1 MWKWHI
7 KYFIMEKL
15 LKFDFEEER
24 LMENYSADKIRNI
37 ALFGHVGSGKTTL
50 AEAILFYTKAVSRQG
65 RITDGN
71 TTMDYDPEEIKRQM
85 SVSLSVACC
94 EYKGSKINIIDT
106 PGDFDF
112 LGEEMSGIRI
122 ADSGVIMISAKGGT
136 SVGSQKAVRLLDDKK
151 VPYLFFVNR
160 MDEPNAD
167 FEGVVSRMTDRYGDS
182 VIPLSFPIMKDG
194 KMTGIVDVMNRKA
207 FSINEKTGA
216 FEEFELPSEYTDR
229 VDELQDRVNQVV
241 AVADENLMEKYFS
254 GEPFTEDEFRH
265 GVHVGFREGKLHP
278 VYCGSAFMNWGIDF
292 LLNCI
297 AKDTPPAGKKP
308 ALTATLPS
316 GGTQE
321 ITCKIEEPMAAFIF
335 KTISDPFVGKISIF
349 KVNAGTLRANST
361 VYNATK
367 GREERIGGL
376 FFLRGK
382 EQIATDKVTAGDIG
396 AASKLVDADTN
407 DTLCDRARILEMPKI
422 KFPSTCLSKSIVPKK
437 KGDED
442 KIMTG
447 LAKLADGAR
456 CFRVET
462 DPETKQMVLSGIGD
476 MQLNVLVSQLKTRYN
491 IDCDL
496 EPLKVPYRETIRK
509 KVKVQGKHKKQSG
522 GHGQYGDVWIEF
534 EPNPESEALVFEEK
548 VFGGAVPKNFF
559 PAVEKG
565 LQESVQSGILAG
577 YPVVNL
583 KATLVDGSY
592 HDVDSS
598 EMAFKIAA
606 NLAFKAGMAAADPI
620 ILEPISKA
628 EIHVPEDKQGDIM
641 GDLNK
646 RRARI
651 VGIDADDQGSVIH
664 CAVPSAEMLD
674 YATDLKSMT
683 QGRGWFVLSHAR
695 YEPAPND
702 VAQKVI
708 AAAKAEQE

>member
-1 MWKWHI
+1 
-7 KYFIMEKL
+7 
-15 LKFDFEEER
+15 
-24 LMENYSADKIRNI
+24 MENYSADKIRNI

-50 AEAILFYTKAVSRQG
+50 AEAILYYTKAINRQG
-65 RITDGN
+65 RINDGN
-71 TTMDYDPEEIKRQM
+71 TTLDYDPEEIKRQM

-136 SVGSQKAVRLLDDKK
+136 SVGSEKAIRLLNGKK
-151 VPYLFFVNR
+151 VPFLFFMNR

-167 FEGVVSRMTDRYGDS
+167 FEAVAARMMERYGPS
-182 VIPLSFPIMKDG
+182 VIPLSFPIMEDG

-207 FSINEKTGA
+207 FSIDKATGKFVEYPLPEQYNE
-216 FEEFELPSEYTDR
+216 R
-229 VDELQDRVNQVV
+229 VDELQEKVNEVV
-241 AVADENLMEKYFS
+241 AEADDALMEKFFA
-254 GEPFTEDEFRH
+254 GEKFTEDEFRH
-265 GVHVGFREGKLHP
+265 GVHAGFREGKLHP
-278 VYCGSAFMNWGIDF
+278 IYCGSAYMNWGVDF

-297 AKDTPPAGKKP
+297 SKDTPPAGKKP
-308 ALTATLPS
+308 ALEATLPD
-316 GGTQE
+316 GGTQMVGCS
-321 ITCKIEEPMAAFIF
+321 IDDPLVAFCF

-367 GREERIGGL
+367 GKDERIGGL
-376 FFLRGK
+376 FFLKGK
-382 EQIATDKVTAGDIG
+382 EQITTDCITAGDIG
-396 AASKLVDADTN
+396 AASKLANTDTN
-407 DTLCDRARILEMPKI
+407 DTICDRARILEMPKI
-422 KFPSTCLSKSIVPKK
+422 KFPQPCLSKSIVPLK

-442 KIMTG
+442 KIISG
-447 LAKLADGAR
+447 LTKLADEDH
-456 CFRVET
+456 CFTVET
-462 DPETKQMVLSGIGD
+462 NPETKQMVLSGIGD
-476 MQLNVLVSQLKTRYN
+476 MQLKVLVSQLKNKYN
-491 IDCDL
+491 VDCEL
-496 EPLKVPYRETIRK
+496 GEPKVPYREAIRK

-534 EPNPESEALVFEEK
+534 EPNAETEDLVFEEK

-565 LQESVQSGILAG
+565 LQESVKKGILAG

-606 NLAFKAGMAAADPI
+606 NLAFKAGMAAANPVL
-620 ILEPISKA
+620 LEPISKV
-628 EIHVPEDKQGDIM
+628 EVHIPEDKQGDIM

-646 RRARI
+646 RRGRI
-651 VGIDADDQGSVIH
+651 MGIDADELGSVVN
-664 CAVPSAEMLD
+664 AEVPTAEMLE

-683 QGRGWFVLSHAR
+683 QGRGWFAMSHVR
-695 YEPAPND
+695 YEAAPPE
-702 VAQKVI
+702 VADKVI
-708 AAAKAEQE
+708 AASNVEEE

>member
-1 MWKWHI
+1 
-7 KYFIMEKL
+7 
-15 LKFDFEEER
+15 
-24 LMENYSADKIRNI
+24 MENYSADKIRNI

-50 AEAILFYTKAVSRQG
+50 AEAILYYTKAINRQG
-65 RITDGN
+65 RINDGN
-71 TTMDYDPEEIKRQM
+71 TTLDYDPEEIKRQM
-85 SVSLSVACC
+85 SVGLSVACC

-136 SVGSQKAVRLLDDKK
+136 SVGSEKAIRLLNGKK
-151 VPYLFFVNR
+151 VPFLFFMNR
-160 MDEPNAD
+160 MDDPNAD
-167 FEGVVSRMTDRYGDS
+167 FEAVAARMMERYGSS
-182 VIPLSFPIMKDG
+182 VIPLSFPIMEDG

-207 FSINEKTGA
+207 FSIDKATGKFVEYPLPEKYNA
-216 FEEFELPSEYTDR
+216 R
-229 VDELQDRVNQVV
+229 VDELQEKVNEVV
-241 AVADENLMEKYFS
+241 AEADDELMEKFFA
-254 GEPFTEDEFRH
+254 GEKFTEDEFRH
-265 GVHVGFREGKLHP
+265 GVHAGFREGKLHP
-278 VYCGSAFMNWGIDF
+278 IYCGSAYMNWGVDF

-297 AKDTPPAGKKP
+297 SKDTPPAGKKP
-308 ALTATLPS
+308 ALEATLPDGS
-316 GGTQE
+316 TQMVSCS
-321 ITCKIEEPMAAFIF
+321 IDDPLAAFCF

-367 GREERIGGL
+367 GKDERIGGL
-376 FFLRGK
+376 FFLKGK
-382 EQIATDKVTAGDIG
+382 EQISTDCITAGDIG
-396 AASKLVDADTN
+396 AASKLANTDTN
-407 DTLCDRARILEMPKI
+407 DTICDRARILEMPKI
-422 KFPSTCLSKSIVPKK
+422 KFPQPCLSKSIVPAK

-442 KIMTG
+442 KIISG
-447 LAKLADGAR
+447 LTKLADEDH
-456 CFRVET
+456 CFTVET
-462 DPETKQMVLSGIGD
+462 NPETKQMVLSGIGD
-476 MQLNVLVSQLKTRYN
+476 MQLKVLVSQLKNKYN
-491 IDCDL
+491 VDCEL
-496 EPLKVPYRETIRK
+496 GEPKVPYREAIRK

-534 EPNPESEALVFEEK
+534 EPNAETEDLVFEEK

-565 LQESVQSGILAG
+565 LQESVKKGILAG

-606 NLAFKAGMAAADPI
+606 NLAFKAGMAAANPVL
-620 ILEPISKA
+620 LEPISKV
-628 EIHVPEDKQGDIM
+628 EVHIPEDKQGDIM

-646 RRARI
+646 RRGRI
-651 VGIDADDQGSVIH
+651 MGIDADELGSVVN
-664 CAVPSAEMLD
+664 AEVPTAEMLE

-683 QGRGWFVLSHAR
+683 QGRGWFAMSHVR
-695 YEPAPND
+695 YEAAPPE
-702 VAQKVI
+702 VAEKVI
-708 AAAKAEQE
+708 ASSNVEEE

>member
-1 MWKWHI
+1 
-7 KYFIMEKL
+7 MEI
-15 LKFDFEEER
+15 
-24 LMENYSADKIRNI
+24 YSADKIRNI

-50 AEAILFYTKAVSRQG
+50 AEAILFYTKAIGRQG
-65 RITDGN
+65 KIVDGN
-71 TTMDYDPEEIKRQM
+71 TTLDYDPEEIKRQM

-136 SVGSQKAVRLLDDKK
+136 SVGSEKAIRLLKGK
-151 VPYLFFVNR
+151 NVPFLFFMNR

-167 FEGVVSRMTDRYGDS
+167 FEAVAARMMERYGPS

-194 KMTGIVDVMNRKA
+194 QMTGIVDVMNRKA
-207 FSINEKTGA
+207 FSIEKGTGKFVEYPLPEEYNE
-216 FEEFELPSEYTDR
+216 R
-229 VDELQDRVNQVV
+229 VDELQNKVNEVV
-241 AVADENLMEKYFS
+241 AEADDALMEKFFA

-265 GVHVGFREGKLHP
+265 GVHAGFREGKLHP
-278 VYCGSAFMNWGIDF
+278 IYCGSAYMNWGIDF

-297 AKDTPPAGKKP
+297 SKDTPPAGKKP
-308 ALTATLPS
+308 ALKATLPD
-316 GGTQE
+316 GGTLDVS
-321 ITCKIEEPMAAFIF
+321 CSLDDPLAAFVF

-367 GREERIGGL
+367 GKDERIGGL
-376 FFLRGK
+376 FYLRGK

-396 AASKLVDADTN
+396 AAAKLANTDTN
-407 DTLCDRARILEMPKI
+407 DTLCDKARVLEMPKI
-422 KFPSTCLSKSIVPKK
+422 KFPTPVLSKSIVPEKK
-437 KGDED
+437 GEEDKIISGLTKLGDED
-442 KIMTG
+442 H
-447 LAKLADGAR
+447 
-456 CFRVET
+456 CFSVET
-462 DPETKQMVLSGIGD
+462 NPETKQMVLSGLGD
-476 MQLNVLVSQLKTRYN
+476 MQLKVIISKLKSIYNVSCSLDAPR
-491 IDCDL
+491 
-496 EPLKVPYRETIRK
+496 VPYREAIRK

-522 GHGQYGDVWIEF
+522 GHGQYGDVWVEF
-534 EPNPESEALVFEEK
+534 EPNYDSEELVFEEK
-548 VFGGAVPKNFF
+548 VFGGAVPKNYF

-565 LQESVQSGILAG
+565 LQESVKKGVLAG

-592 HDVDSS
+592 HPVDSS

-606 NLAFKAGMAAADPI
+606 NLAFKAGMTQAGPVL
-620 ILEPISKA
+620 LEPISKV
-628 EIHVPEDKQGDIM
+628 EVHIPEDKQGDIM

-646 RRARI
+646 RRGRI
-651 VGIDADDQGSVIH
+651 MGIDADEFGSVVN
-664 CAVPSAEMLD
+664 AEVPTAEMLE

-683 QGRGWFVLSHAR
+683 QGRGWFAMEHVR
-695 YEPAPND
+695 YEPAPEE

-708 AAAKAEQE
+708 AESKVEEDS

>member
-1 MWKWHI
+1 
-7 KYFIMEKL
+7 
-15 LKFDFEEER
+15 
-24 LMENYSADKIRNI
+24 MENYSADKIRNI

-50 AEAILFYTKAVSRQG
+50 AEAILFYTKAINRQG
-65 RITDGN
+65 RINDGN
-71 TTMDYDPEEIKRQM
+71 TTLDYDPEEIKRQM
-85 SVSLSVACC
+85 SVGLSVACC

-136 SVGSQKAVRLLDDKK
+136 SVGSEKAIRLLNGKK
-151 VPYLFFVNR
+151 VPFLFFMNR

-167 FEGVVSRMTDRYGDS
+167 FEAVAARMMERYGPS
-182 VIPLSFPIMKDG
+182 VIPLSFPIMEDG

-207 FSINEKTGA
+207 FSIDKATGKFIEYPLPEQYNE
-216 FEEFELPSEYTDR
+216 R
-229 VDELQDRVNQVV
+229 VDELQEKVNEVV
-241 AVADENLMEKYFS
+241 AEADDALMEKFFA
-254 GEPFTEDEFRH
+254 GEKFTEDEFRH
-265 GVHVGFREGKLHP
+265 GVHAGFREGKLHP
-278 VYCGSAFMNWGIDF
+278 IYCGSAYMNWGVDF

-297 AKDTPPAGKKP
+297 SKDTPPAGKKP
-308 ALTATLPS
+308 ALEATLPDGS
-316 GGTQE
+316 TQMVSCS
-321 ITCKIEEPMAAFIF
+321 IDDPLAAFCF

-367 GREERIGGL
+367 GKDERIGGL
-376 FFLRGK
+376 FFLKGK
-382 EQIATDKVTAGDIG
+382 EQITTDCITAGDIG
-396 AASKLVDADTN
+396 AASKLANTDTN
-407 DTLCDRARILEMPKI
+407 DTICDRARILEMPKI
-422 KFPSTCLSKSIVPKK
+422 KFPQPCLSKSIVPLK

-442 KIMTG
+442 KIISG
-447 LAKLADGAR
+447 LSKLGDEDH
-456 CFRVET
+456 CFTVET
-462 DPETKQMVLSGIGD
+462 NPETKQMVLSGIGD
-476 MQLNVLVSQLKTRYN
+476 MQLKVLVSQLKNKYN
-491 IDCDL
+491 VECEL
-496 EPLKVPYRETIRK
+496 AEPKVPYREAIRK

-534 EPNPESEALVFEEK
+534 EPNPEQEGLVFEEK

-565 LQESVQSGILAG
+565 LQESIKKGVLAG

-606 NLAFKAGMAAADPI
+606 NLAFKAGMTQGNPVL
-620 ILEPISKA
+620 LEPISKV
-628 EIHVPEDKQGDIM
+628 EVHIPEEKQGDIM

-646 RRARI
+646 RRGRI
-651 VGIDADDQGSVIH
+651 MGIDADELGSVVN
-664 CAVPSAEMLD
+664 AEVPTAEMLE

-683 QGRGWFVLSHAR
+683 QGRGWFAMSHVR
-695 YEPAPND
+695 YEAAPPE
-702 VAQKVI
+702 VAEKVI
-708 AAAKAEQE
+708 AASSVEEE

>member
-1 MWKWHI
+1 
-7 KYFIMEKL
+7 
-15 LKFDFEEER
+15 
-24 LMENYSADKIRNI
+24 MENYSADKIRNI

-50 AEAILFYTKAVSRQG
+50 AEAILFYTKAINRQG
-65 RITDGN
+65 RINDGN
-71 TTMDYDPEEIKRQM
+71 TTLDYDPEEIKRQM
-85 SVSLSVACC
+85 SVGLSVACC

-136 SVGSQKAVRLLDDKK
+136 SVGSEKAIRLLNGKK
-151 VPYLFFVNR
+151 VPFLFFMNR

-167 FEGVVSRMTDRYGDS
+167 FEAVAERMMERYGPS
-182 VIPLSFPIMKDG
+182 VIPLSFPIMEDG

-207 FSINEKTGA
+207 FSIDKATGK
-216 FEEFELPSEYTDR
+216 FVEYPLPEQYNDR
-229 VDELQDRVNQVV
+229 VDELQEKVNEVV
-241 AVADENLMEKYFS
+241 AEADDALMEKFFA
-254 GEPFTEDEFRH
+254 GEKFTEDEFRH
-265 GVHVGFREGKLHP
+265 GVHAGFREGKLHP
-278 VYCGSAFMNWGIDF
+278 IYCGSAYMNWGVDF

-297 AKDTPPAGKKP
+297 SKDTPPAGKKP
-308 ALTATLPS
+308 ALEATLPDGS
-316 GGTQE
+316 TQMVGCS
-321 ITCKIEEPMAAFIF
+321 IDDPLAAFCF

-367 GREERIGGL
+367 GKDERIGGL
-376 FFLRGK
+376 FFLKGK
-382 EQIATDKVTAGDIG
+382 EQITTDCITAGDIG
-396 AASKLVDADTN
+396 AASKLSNTDTN
-407 DTLCDRARILEMPKI
+407 DTICDRARILEMPKI
-422 KFPSTCLSKSIVPKK
+422 KFPQPCLSKSIVPTK

-442 KIMTG
+442 KIISG
-447 LAKLADGAR
+447 LTKLADEDH
-456 CFRVET
+456 CFTVET
-462 DPETKQMVLSGIGD
+462 NPETKQMVLSGIGD
-476 MQLNVLVSQLKTRYN
+476 MQLKVLVSQLKNKYN
-491 IDCDL
+491 VDCEL
-496 EPLKVPYRETIRK
+496 GEPKVPYREAIRK

-534 EPNPESEALVFEEK
+534 EPNAETEDLVFEEK

-565 LQESVQSGILAG
+565 LQESVKKGILAG

-606 NLAFKAGMAAADPI
+606 NLAFKAGMAAANPVL
-620 ILEPISKA
+620 LEPISKV
-628 EIHVPEDKQGDIM
+628 EVHIPEDKQGDIM

-646 RRARI
+646 RRGRI
-651 VGIDADDQGSVIH
+651 MGIDADELGSVVN
-664 CAVPSAEMLD
+664 AEVPTAEMLE

-683 QGRGWFVLSHAR
+683 QGRGWFSMSHVR
-695 YEPAPND
+695 YEPAPPE
-702 VAQKVI
+702 VADKVI
-708 AAAKAEQE
+708 AASNVEEE

>member
-1 MWKWHI
+1 
-7 KYFIMEKL
+7 
-15 LKFDFEEER
+15 
-24 LMENYSADKIRNI
+24 MENYSADKIRNI

-50 AEAILFYTKAVSRQG
+50 AEAILYYTKAINRQG
-65 RITDGN
+65 RINDGN
-71 TTMDYDPEEIKRQM
+71 TTLDYDPEEIKRQM
-85 SVSLSVACC
+85 SVGLSVACC

-136 SVGSQKAVRLLDDKK
+136 SVGSEKAIRLLNGKK
-151 VPYLFFVNR
+151 VPFLFFMNR

-167 FEGVVSRMTDRYGDS
+167 FEAVAARMMERYGSS
-182 VIPLSFPIMKDG
+182 VIPLSFPIMEDG

-207 FSINEKTGA
+207 FSIDKATGKFVEYPLPEKYNA
-216 FEEFELPSEYTDR
+216 R
-229 VDELQDRVNQVV
+229 VDELQEKVNEVV
-241 AVADENLMEKYFS
+241 AEADDELMEKFFA
-254 GEPFTEDEFRH
+254 GEKFTEDEFRH
-265 GVHVGFREGKLHP
+265 GVHAGFREGKLHP
-278 VYCGSAFMNWGIDF
+278 IYCGSAYMNWGVDF

-297 AKDTPPAGKKP
+297 SKDTPPAGKKP
-308 ALTATLPS
+308 ALEATLPDGS
-316 GGTQE
+316 TQMVSCS
-321 ITCKIEEPMAAFIF
+321 IDDPLAAFCF

-367 GREERIGGL
+367 GKDERIGGL
-376 FFLRGK
+376 FFLKGK
-382 EQIATDKVTAGDIG
+382 EQISTDCITAGDIG
-396 AASKLVDADTN
+396 AASKLSNTDTN
-407 DTLCDRARILEMPKI
+407 DTICDRARILEMPKI
-422 KFPSTCLSKSIVPKK
+422 KFPQPCLSKSIVPKK

-442 KIMTG
+442 KIISG
-447 LAKLADGAR
+447 LTKLADEDH
-456 CFRVET
+456 CFTVET
-462 DPETKQMVLSGIGD
+462 NPETKQMVLSGIGD
-476 MQLNVLVSQLKTRYN
+476 MQLKVLVSQLKNKYN
-491 IDCDL
+491 VDCEL
-496 EPLKVPYRETIRK
+496 GEPKVPYREAIRK

-534 EPNPESEALVFEEK
+534 EPNAETEDLVFEEK

-565 LQESVQSGILAG
+565 LQESVKKGILAG

-606 NLAFKAGMAAADPI
+606 NLAFKAGMAAANPVL
-620 ILEPISKA
+620 LEPISKV
-628 EIHVPEDKQGDIM
+628 EVHIPEDKQGDIM

-646 RRARI
+646 RRGRI
-651 VGIDADDQGSVIH
+651 MGIDADELGSVVN
-664 CAVPSAEMLD
+664 AEVPTAEMLE

-683 QGRGWFVLSHAR
+683 QGRGWFAMSHVR
-695 YEPAPND
+695 YEAAPPE
-702 VAQKVI
+702 VAEKVI
-708 AAAKAEQE
+708 ASSNVEEE

>member
-1 MWKWHI
+1 
-7 KYFIMEKL
+7 
-15 LKFDFEEER
+15 
-24 LMENYSADKIRNI
+24 MENYSADKIRNI

-50 AEAILFYTKAVSRQG
+50 AEAILYYTKAINRQG
-65 RITDGN
+65 RINDGN
-71 TTMDYDPEEIKRQM
+71 TTLDYDPEEIKRQM
-85 SVSLSVACC
+85 SVGLSVACC

-136 SVGSQKAVRLLDDKK
+136 SVGSEKAIRLLNGKK
-151 VPYLFFVNR
+151 VPFLFFMNR

-167 FEGVVSRMTDRYGDS
+167 FEAVAARMMERYGSS
-182 VIPLSFPIMKDG
+182 VIPLSFPIMEDG

-207 FSINEKTGA
+207 FSIDKATGK
-216 FEEFELPSEYTDR
+216 FVEYPLPEQYNAR
-229 VDELQDRVNQVV
+229 VDELQEKVNEVV
-241 AVADENLMEKYFS
+241 AEADDELMEKFFA
-254 GEPFTEDEFRH
+254 GEKFTEDEFRH
-265 GVHVGFREGKLHP
+265 GVHAGFREGKLHP
-278 VYCGSAFMNWGIDF
+278 IYCGSAYMNWGVDF

-297 AKDTPPAGKKP
+297 SKDTPPAGKKP
-308 ALTATLPS
+308 ALEATLPDGS
-316 GGTQE
+316 TQMVS
-321 ITCKIEEPMAAFIF
+321 CSVDDPLAAFCF

-367 GREERIGGL
+367 GKDERIGGL
-376 FFLRGK
+376 FFLKGK
-382 EQIATDKVTAGDIG
+382 EQISTDCITAGDIG
-396 AASKLVDADTN
+396 AASKLSNTDTN
-407 DTLCDRARILEMPKI
+407 DTICDRARILEMPKI
-422 KFPSTCLSKSIVPKK
+422 KFPQPCLSKSIVPTK

-442 KIMTG
+442 KIISG
-447 LAKLADGAR
+447 LTKLADEDH
-456 CFRVET
+456 CFTVET
-462 DPETKQMVLSGIGD
+462 NPETKQMVLSGIGD
-476 MQLNVLVSQLKTRYN
+476 MQLKVLVSQLKNKYN
-491 IDCDL
+491 VDCEL
-496 EPLKVPYRETIRK
+496 GEPKVPYREAIRK

-534 EPNPESEALVFEEK
+534 EPNAETEDLVFEEK

-565 LQESVQSGILAG
+565 LQESVKKGILAG

-606 NLAFKAGMAAADPI
+606 NLAFKAGMAAANPVL
-620 ILEPISKA
+620 LEPISKV
-628 EIHVPEDKQGDIM
+628 EVHIPEDKQGDIM

-646 RRARI
+646 RRGRI
-651 VGIDADDQGSVIH
+651 MGIDADELGSVVN
-664 CAVPSAEMLD
+664 AEVPTAEMLE

-683 QGRGWFVLSHAR
+683 QGRGWFAMSHVR
-695 YEPAPND
+695 YEAAPPE
-702 VAQKVI
+702 VAEKVI
-708 AAAKAEQE
+708 ASSNVEEE

>member
-1 MWKWHI
+1 
-7 KYFIMEKL
+7 MEI
-15 LKFDFEEER
+15 
-24 LMENYSADKIRNI
+24 YSADKIRNI

-50 AEAILFYTKAVSRQG
+50 AEAILYYTKAIGRQG
-65 RITDGN
+65 KIVDGN
-71 TTMDYDPEEIKRQM
+71 TTLDYDPEEIKRQM

-136 SVGSQKAVRLLDDKK
+136 SVGSEKAIRLLNGKK
-151 VPYLFFVNR
+151 VPFLFFMNR

-167 FEGVVSRMTDRYGDS
+167 FDAVAERMMERYGPS

-194 KMTGIVDVMNRKA
+194 QMTGIVDVMNRKA
-207 FSINEKTGA
+207 FSIEKGTGKFVEFPLPEEYNDKVDDLQNKVNE
-216 FEEFELPSEYTDR
+216 
-229 VDELQDRVNQVV
+229 VV
-241 AVADENLMEKYFS
+241 AEADDALMEKFFA

-265 GVHVGFREGKLHP
+265 GVHAGFREGKLHP
-278 VYCGSAFMNWGIDF
+278 IYCGSAYMNWGIDF

-297 AKDTPPAGKKP
+297 SKDTPPAGKKP
-308 ALTATLPS
+308 ALEATLPDGS
-316 GGTQE
+316 TQMVGCS
-321 ITCKIEEPMAAFIF
+321 IDDPLAAFVF

-367 GREERIGGL
+367 SKDERIGGL
-376 FFLRGK
+376 FYLRGK

-396 AASKLVDADTN
+396 AAAKLANTDTN
-407 DTLCDRARILEMPKI
+407 DTLCDKARVLEMPKI
-422 KFPSTCLSKSIVPKK
+422 KFPTPVLSKSIVPDK
-437 KGDED
+437 KGEED
-442 KIMTG
+442 KIISG
-447 LAKLADGAR
+447 LTKLADEDH
-456 CFRVET
+456 CFSVET
-462 DPETKQMVLSGIGD
+462 NPETKQMVLSGLGD
-476 MQLNVLVSQLKTRYN
+476 MQLKVIMSKLKSVYNVSCTLDAPR
-491 IDCDL
+491 
-496 EPLKVPYRETIRK
+496 VPYREAIRK

-534 EPNPESEALVFEEK
+534 EPNAETEDLVFEEK
-548 VFGGAVPKNFF
+548 VFGGAVPKNYF

-565 LQESVQSGILAG
+565 LQESVKKGILAG

-583 KATLVDGSY
+583 KATLLDGSY
-592 HDVDSS
+592 HPVDSS

-606 NLAFKAGMAAADPI
+606 NLAFKAGMTAASPVL
-620 ILEPISKA
+620 LEPISKV
-628 EIHVPEDKQGDIM
+628 EVHIPEDKQGDIM

-646 RRARI
+646 RRGRI
-651 VGIDADDQGSVIH
+651 MGIDADEFGSVVN
-664 CAVPSAEMLD
+664 AEVPTAEMLE

-683 QGRGWFVLSHAR
+683 QGRGWFSLEHVR
-695 YEPAPND
+695 YEPAPD
-702 VAQKVI
+702 EIAQKVI
-708 AAAKAEQE
+708 AEAKVEEE

>member
-1 MWKWHI
+1 
-7 KYFIMEKL
+7 
-15 LKFDFEEER
+15 
-24 LMENYSADKIRNI
+24 MENYSADKIRNI

-50 AEAILFYTKAVSRQG
+50 AEAILYYTKAINRQG
-65 RITDGN
+65 RINDGN
-71 TTMDYDPEEIKRQM
+71 TTLDYDPEEIKRQM
-85 SVSLSVACC
+85 SVGLSVACC

-136 SVGSQKAVRLLDDKK
+136 SVGSEKAIRLLNGKK
-151 VPYLFFVNR
+151 VPFLFFMNR

-167 FEGVVSRMTDRYGDS
+167 FEAVAARMMERYGSS
-182 VIPLSFPIMKDG
+182 VIPLSFPIMEDG

-207 FSINEKTGA
+207 FSIDKATGKFIEYPLPEEYNE
-216 FEEFELPSEYTDR
+216 R
-229 VDELQDRVNQVV
+229 VDELQEKVNEVV
-241 AVADENLMEKYFS
+241 AEADDALMEKFFA
-254 GEPFTEDEFRH
+254 GEKFTEDEFRH
-265 GVHVGFREGKLHP
+265 GVHAGFREGKLHP
-278 VYCGSAFMNWGIDF
+278 IYCGSAYMNWGIDF

-297 AKDTPPAGKKP
+297 SKDTPPAGKKP
-308 ALTATLPS
+308 ALEATLPDGS
-316 GGTQE
+316 TQPLACS
-321 ITCKIEEPMAAFIF
+321 IDDPLAAFCF

-367 GREERIGGL
+367 GKDERIGGL
-376 FFLRGK
+376 FYLKGK
-382 EQIATDKVTAGDIG
+382 EQISTDCITAGDIG
-396 AASKLVDADTN
+396 AASKLSNTDTN
-407 DTLCDRARILEMPKI
+407 DTICDRARIVELPKI
-422 KFPSTCLSKSIVPKK
+422 KFPQPCLSKSIVPTK

-442 KIMTG
+442 KIISG
-447 LAKLADGAR
+447 LTKLADEDH
-456 CFRVET
+456 CFTVET
-462 DPETKQMVLSGIGD
+462 NPETKQMVLSGIGD
-476 MQLNVLVSQLKTRYN
+476 MQLKVLVSQLKNKYN
-491 IDCDL
+491 VDCEL
-496 EPLKVPYRETIRK
+496 GEPKVPYREAIRK

-534 EPNPESEALVFEEK
+534 EPNAETEDLVFEEK

-565 LQESVQSGILAG
+565 LQESVKKGILAG

-606 NLAFKAGMAAADPI
+606 NLAFKAGMAAANPVL
-620 ILEPISKA
+620 LEPISKV
-628 EIHVPEDKQGDIM
+628 EVHIPEDKQGDIM

-646 RRARI
+646 RRGRI
-651 VGIDADDQGSVIH
+651 MGIDADELGSVVN
-664 CAVPSAEMLD
+664 AEVPTAEMLE

-683 QGRGWFVLSHAR
+683 QGRGWFAMSHVR
-695 YEPAPND
+695 YEAAPPE
-702 VAQKVI
+702 VADKVI
-708 AAAKAEQE
+708 AASNVEEE

>member
-1 MWKWHI
+1 
-7 KYFIMEKL
+7 
-15 LKFDFEEER
+15 
-24 LMENYSADKIRNI
+24 MENYSADKIRNI

-50 AEAILFYTKAVSRQG
+50 AEAILFYTKAINRQG
-65 RITDGN
+65 RINDGN
-71 TTMDYDPEEIKRQM
+71 TTLDYDPEEIKRQM
-85 SVSLSVACC
+85 SVGLSVACC

-136 SVGSQKAVRLLDDKK
+136 SVGSEKAIRLLNGKK
-151 VPYLFFVNR
+151 VPFLFFMNR

-167 FEGVVSRMTDRYGDS
+167 FEAVAARMMERYGPS
-182 VIPLSFPIMKDG
+182 VIPLSFPIMEDG

-207 FSINEKTGA
+207 FSIDKATGKFIEYPLPEQYNE
-216 FEEFELPSEYTDR
+216 R
-229 VDELQDRVNQVV
+229 VDELQEKVNEVV
-241 AVADENLMEKYFS
+241 AEADDALMEKFFA
-254 GEPFTEDEFRH
+254 GEKFTEDEFRH
-265 GVHVGFREGKLHP
+265 GVHAGFREGKLHP
-278 VYCGSAFMNWGIDF
+278 IYCGSAYMNWGVDF

-297 AKDTPPAGKKP
+297 SKDTPPAGKKP
-308 ALTATLPS
+308 ALEATLPDGS
-316 GGTQE
+316 TQMVSCS
-321 ITCKIEEPMAAFIF
+321 IDDPLAAFCF

-367 GREERIGGL
+367 GKDERIGGL
-376 FFLRGK
+376 FFLKGK
-382 EQIATDKVTAGDIG
+382 EQITTDCITAGDIG
-396 AASKLVDADTN
+396 AASKLANTDTN
-407 DTLCDRARILEMPKI
+407 DTICDRARILEMPKI
-422 KFPSTCLSKSIVPKK
+422 KFPKPCLSKSIVPLK

-442 KIMTG
+442 KIISG
-447 LAKLADGAR
+447 LSKLGDEDH
-456 CFRVET
+456 CFTVET
-462 DPETKQMVLSGIGD
+462 NPETKQMVLSGIGD
-476 MQLNVLVSQLKTRYN
+476 MQLKVLVSQLKNKYN
-491 IDCDL
+491 VECEL
-496 EPLKVPYRETIRK
+496 AEPKVPYREAIRK

-534 EPNPESEALVFEEK
+534 EPNPESEDLVFEEK

-565 LQESVQSGILAG
+565 LQESIKKGVLAG

-606 NLAFKAGMAAADPI
+606 NLAFKAGMTQGNPVL
-620 ILEPISKA
+620 LEPISKV
-628 EIHVPEDKQGDIM
+628 EVHIPEEKQGDIM

-646 RRARI
+646 RRGRI
-651 VGIDADDQGSVIH
+651 MGIDADELGSVVN
-664 CAVPSAEMLD
+664 AEVPTAEMLE

-683 QGRGWFVLSHAR
+683 QGRGWFAMSHVR
-695 YEPAPND
+695 YEAAPPE
-702 VAQKVI
+702 VAEKVI
-708 AAAKAEQE
+708 AASSVEEE

>member
-1 MWKWHI
+1 
-7 KYFIMEKL
+7 
-15 LKFDFEEER
+15 
-24 LMENYSADKIRNI
+24 MENYSADKIRNI

-50 AEAILFYTKAVSRQG
+50 AEAILYYTKAINRQG
-65 RITDGN
+65 RINDGN
-71 TTMDYDPEEIKRQM
+71 TTLDYDPEEIKRQM
-85 SVSLSVACC
+85 SVGHSVACC

-136 SVGSQKAVRLLDDKK
+136 SVGSEKAIRLLNGKN
-151 VPYLFFVNR
+151 VPFLFFMNR

-167 FEGVVSRMTDRYGDS
+167 FEAVAERMMERYGSS
-182 VIPLSFPIMKDG
+182 VIPLSFPIMQDG

-207 FSINEKTGA
+207 FSIDKATGKLI
-216 FEEFELPSEYTDR
+216 EYPLPEQYNDR
-229 VDELQDRVNQVV
+229 VDELQEKVNEVV
-241 AVADENLMEKYFS
+241 AEADDALMEKFFA
-254 GEPFTEDEFRH
+254 GEKFTEDEFRH
-265 GVHVGFREGKLHP
+265 GVHAGFREGKLHP
-278 VYCGSAFMNWGIDF
+278 IYCGSAYMNWGIDF

-297 AKDTPPAGKKP
+297 SKDTPPAGKKP
-308 ALTATLPS
+308 ALEATLPDGS
-316 GGTQE
+316 TQM
-321 ITCKIEEPMAAFIF
+321 ISCSIDDPLAAFCF

-367 GREERIGGL
+367 GKDERIGGL
-376 FFLRGK
+376 FFLKGK
-382 EQIATDKVTAGDIG
+382 EQITTDCITAGDIG
-396 AASKLVDADTN
+396 AASKLSNTDTN
-407 DTLCDRARILEMPKI
+407 DTICDRARIIELPKI
-422 KFPSTCLSKSIVPKK
+422 KFPQPCLSKSIVPTK

-442 KIMTG
+442 KIITG
-447 LAKLADGAR
+447 LTKLADEDH
-456 CFRVET
+456 CFTVET
-462 DPETKQMVLSGIGD
+462 NPETKQMVLSGIGD
-476 MQLNVLVSQLKTRYN
+476 MQLKVLVSQLKNKYN
-491 IDCDL
+491 VDCEL
-496 EPLKVPYRETIRK
+496 GEPKVPYREAIRK

-534 EPNPESEALVFEEK
+534 EPNAETEDLVFEEK

-565 LQESVQSGILAG
+565 LQESVKKGILAG

-606 NLAFKAGMAAADPI
+606 NLAFKAGMAAANPVL
-620 ILEPISKA
+620 LEPISKV
-628 EIHVPEDKQGDIM
+628 EVHIPEDKQGDIM

-646 RRARI
+646 RRGRI
-651 VGIDADDQGSVIH
+651 MGIDADELGSVVN
-664 CAVPSAEMLD
+664 AEVPTAEMLE

-683 QGRGWFVLSHAR
+683 QGRGWFAMSHVR
-695 YEPAPND
+695 YEAAPPE
-702 VAQKVI
+702 VADKVI
-708 AAAKAEQE
+708 AASNVEEE

>member
-1 MWKWHI
+1 
-7 KYFIMEKL
+7 MEK
-15 LKFDFEEER
+15 
-24 LMENYSADKIRNI
+24 YSADKIRNI

-50 AEAILFYTKAVSRQG
+50 AEAILYYTKAINRQG
-65 RITDGN
+65 RINDGN
-71 TTMDYDPEEIKRQM
+71 TTLDYDPEEIKRQM
-85 SVSLSVACC
+85 SVGLSVACC

-136 SVGSQKAVRLLDDKK
+136 SVGSEKAIRLLNGKK
-151 VPYLFFVNR
+151 VPFLFFMNR

-167 FEGVVSRMTDRYGDS
+167 FEAVASRMMERYGSS
-182 VIPLSFPIMKDG
+182 VIPLSFPIMEDG

-207 FSINEKTGA
+207 FSIDKATGK
-216 FEEFELPSEYTDR
+216 FVEYPLPEEYNAR
-229 VDELQDRVNQVV
+229 VDELQEKVNEVV
-241 AVADENLMEKYFS
+241 AEADDALMEKFFA
-254 GEPFTEDEFRH
+254 GEKFTEDEFRH
-265 GVHVGFREGKLHP
+265 GVHAGFREGKLHP
-278 VYCGSAFMNWGIDF
+278 IYCGSAYMNWGIDF

-297 AKDTPPAGKKP
+297 SKDTPPAGKKP
-308 ALTATLPS
+308 ALEATLPDGS
-316 GGTQE
+316 TQPLACS
-321 ITCKIEEPMAAFIF
+321 IDDPLAAFCF

-367 GREERIGGL
+367 GKDERIGGL
-376 FFLRGK
+376 FYLKGK
-382 EQIATDKVTAGDIG
+382 EQITTDCITAGDIG
-396 AASKLVDADTN
+396 AASKLSNTDTN
-407 DTLCDRARILEMPKI
+407 DTICDRARIVELPKI
-422 KFPSTCLSKSIVPKK
+422 KFPQPCLSKSIVPTK

-442 KIMTG
+442 KIISG
-447 LAKLADGAR
+447 LTKLADEDH
-456 CFRVET
+456 CFTVET
-462 DPETKQMVLSGIGD
+462 NPETKQMVLSGIGD
-476 MQLNVLVSQLKTRYN
+476 MQLKVLVSQLKNKYN
-491 IDCDL
+491 VDCEL
-496 EPLKVPYRETIRK
+496 GEPKVPYREAIRK

-534 EPNPESEALVFEEK
+534 EPNAETEDLVFEEK

-565 LQESVQSGILAG
+565 LQESVKKGILAG

-606 NLAFKAGMAAADPI
+606 NLAFKAGMAAANPVL
-620 ILEPISKA
+620 LEPISKV
-628 EIHVPEDKQGDIM
+628 EVHIPEDKQGDIM

-646 RRARI
+646 RRGRI
-651 VGIDADDQGSVIH
+651 MGIDADELGSVVN
-664 CAVPSAEMLD
+664 AEVPTAEMLE

-683 QGRGWFVLSHAR
+683 QGRGWFAMSHVR
-695 YEPAPND
+695 YEAAPPE
-702 VAQKVI
+702 VADKVI
-708 AAAKAEQE
+708 AASNVEEE

>member
-1 MWKWHI
+1 
-7 KYFIMEKL
+7 
-15 LKFDFEEER
+15 
-24 LMENYSADKIRNI
+24 MENYSADKIRNI

-50 AEAILFYTKAVSRQG
+50 AEAILYYTKAINRQG

-71 TTMDYDPEEIKRQM
+71 TTLDYDPEEIKRQM
-85 SVSLSVACC
+85 SVGLSVACC

-136 SVGSQKAVRLLDDKK
+136 SVGSEKAIRLLNGKK
-151 VPYLFFVNR
+151 VPFLFFMNR

-167 FEGVVSRMTDRYGDS
+167 FEAVAARMMERYGPS
-182 VIPLSFPIMKDG
+182 VIPLSFPIMEDG

-207 FSINEKTGA
+207 FSIDKATGK
-216 FEEFELPSEYTDR
+216 FVEYPLPEEYNAR
-229 VDELQDRVNQVV
+229 VDELQEKVNEVV
-241 AVADENLMEKYFS
+241 AEADDELMEKFFA
-254 GEPFTEDEFRH
+254 GEKFTEDEFRH
-265 GVHVGFREGKLHP
+265 GVHAGFREGKLHP
-278 VYCGSAFMNWGIDF
+278 IYCGSAYMNWGVDF

-297 AKDTPPAGKKP
+297 SKDTPPAGKKP
-308 ALTATLPS
+308 ALEATLPDGS
-316 GGTQE
+316 TQMVSCS
-321 ITCKIEEPMAAFIF
+321 IDDPLAAFCF

-367 GREERIGGL
+367 GKDERIGGL
-376 FFLRGK
+376 FFLKGK
-382 EQIATDKVTAGDIG
+382 EQISTDCITAGDIG
-396 AASKLVDADTN
+396 AASKLSNTDTN
-407 DTLCDRARILEMPKI
+407 DTICDRARILEMPKI
-422 KFPSTCLSKSIVPKK
+422 KFPQPCLSKSIIPKK

-442 KIMTG
+442 KIISG
-447 LAKLADGAR
+447 LTKLADEDH
-456 CFRVET
+456 CFTVET
-462 DPETKQMVLSGIGD
+462 NPETKQMVLTGIGD
-476 MQLNVLVSQLKTRYN
+476 MQLKVLVSQLKNKYN
-491 IDCDL
+491 VDCEL
-496 EPLKVPYRETIRK
+496 GEPKVPYREAIRK

-534 EPNPESEALVFEEK
+534 EPNAETEDLVFEEK

-565 LQESVQSGILAG
+565 LQESVKKGILAG

-606 NLAFKAGMAAADPI
+606 NLAFKAGMAAANPVL
-620 ILEPISKA
+620 LEPISKV
-628 EIHVPEDKQGDIM
+628 EVHIPEDKQGDIM

-646 RRARI
+646 RRGRI
-651 VGIDADDQGSVIH
+651 MGIDADELGSVVN
-664 CAVPSAEMLD
+664 AEVPTAEMLE

-683 QGRGWFVLSHAR
+683 QGRGWFAMSHVR
-695 YEPAPND
+695 YEAAPPE
-702 VAQKVI
+702 VAEKVI
-708 AAAKAEQE
+708 ASSNVEEE

>member
-1 MWKWHI
+1 
-7 KYFIMEKL
+7 
-15 LKFDFEEER
+15 
-24 LMENYSADKIRNI
+24 MENYSADKIRNI

-50 AEAILFYTKAVSRQG
+50 AEAILYYTKAINRQG
-65 RITDGN
+65 RINDGN
-71 TTMDYDPEEIKRQM
+71 TTLDYDPEEIKRQM
-85 SVSLSVACC
+85 SVGLSVACC

-122 ADSGVIMISAKGGT
+122 ADSGIIMISAKGGT
-136 SVGSQKAVRLLDDKK
+136 SVGSEKAIRLLNGKK
-151 VPYLFFVNR
+151 VPFLFFMNR

-167 FEGVVSRMTDRYGDS
+167 FEAVAARMMERYGSS
-182 VIPLSFPIMKDG
+182 VIPLSFPIMEDG

-207 FSINEKTGA
+207 FSIDKATGKFVEYPLPEQYNE
-216 FEEFELPSEYTDR
+216 R
-229 VDELQDRVNQVV
+229 VDELQEKVNEVV
-241 AVADENLMEKYFS
+241 AEADDALMEKFFA
-254 GEPFTEDEFRH
+254 GEKFTEDEFRH
-265 GVHVGFREGKLHP
+265 GVHAGFREGKLHP
-278 VYCGSAFMNWGIDF
+278 IYCGSAYMNWGVDF

-297 AKDTPPAGKKP
+297 SKDTPPAGKKP
-308 ALTATLPS
+308 ALEATLPDGS
-316 GGTQE
+316 TQPLACS
-321 ITCKIEEPMAAFIF
+321 IDDPLAAFCF

-367 GREERIGGL
+367 GKDERIGGL
-376 FFLRGK
+376 FFLKGK
-382 EQIATDKVTAGDIG
+382 EQISTDCITAGDIG
-396 AASKLVDADTN
+396 AASKLSNTDTN
-407 DTLCDRARILEMPKI
+407 DTICDRARIVELPKI
-422 KFPSTCLSKSIVPKK
+422 KFPQPCLSKSIVPTK

-442 KIMTG
+442 KIISG
-447 LAKLADGAR
+447 LTKLADEDH
-456 CFRVET
+456 CFSVET
-462 DPETKQMVLSGIGD
+462 NPETKQMVLSGIGD
-476 MQLNVLVSQLKTRYN
+476 MQLKVLVSQLKNKYN
-491 IDCDL
+491 VDCEL
-496 EPLKVPYRETIRK
+496 GEPKVPYREAIRK

-534 EPNPESEALVFEEK
+534 EPNAETEDLVFEEK

-565 LQESVQSGILAG
+565 LQESVKKGILAG

-606 NLAFKAGMAAADPI
+606 NLAFKAGMAAANPVL
-620 ILEPISKA
+620 LEPISKV
-628 EIHVPEDKQGDIM
+628 EVHIPEEKQGDIM

-646 RRARI
+646 RRGRI
-651 VGIDADDQGSVIH
+651 MGIDADELGSVVN
-664 CAVPSAEMLD
+664 AEVPTAEMLE

-683 QGRGWFVLSHAR
+683 QGRGWFAMSHVR
-695 YEPAPND
+695 YEAAPPE
-702 VAQKVI
+702 VADKVI
-708 AAAKAEQE
+708 AASNVEEE

>member
-1 MWKWHI
+1 
-7 KYFIMEKL
+7 
-15 LKFDFEEER
+15 
-24 LMENYSADKIRNI
+24 MENYSADKIRNI

-50 AEAILFYTKAVSRQG
+50 AEAILYYTKAINRQG
-65 RITDGN
+65 RINDGN
-71 TTMDYDPEEIKRQM
+71 TTLDYDPEEIKRQM
-85 SVSLSVACC
+85 SVGLSVACC

-136 SVGSQKAVRLLDDKK
+136 SVGSEKAIRLLNGKK
-151 VPYLFFVNR
+151 VPFLFFMNR

-167 FEGVVSRMTDRYGDS
+167 FEAVAARMMERYGSS
-182 VIPLSFPIMKDG
+182 VIPLSFPIMEDG

-207 FSINEKTGA
+207 FSIDKATGK
-216 FEEFELPSEYTDR
+216 FVEYPLPEQYNAR
-229 VDELQDRVNQVV
+229 VDELQEKVNEVV
-241 AVADENLMEKYFS
+241 AEADDELMEKFFA
-254 GEPFTEDEFRH
+254 GEKFTEDEFRH
-265 GVHVGFREGKLHP
+265 GVHAGFREGKLHP
-278 VYCGSAFMNWGIDF
+278 IYCGSAYMNWGIDF

-297 AKDTPPAGKKP
+297 SKDTPPAGKKP
-308 ALTATLPS
+308 ALEATLPDGS
-316 GGTQE
+316 TQPLACS
-321 ITCKIEEPMAAFIF
+321 IDDPLAAFCF

-367 GREERIGGL
+367 GKDERIGGL
-376 FFLRGK
+376 FFLKGK
-382 EQIATDKVTAGDIG
+382 EQISTDCITAGDIG
-396 AASKLVDADTN
+396 AASKLSNTDTN
-407 DTLCDRARILEMPKI
+407 DTICDRARIVELPKI
-422 KFPSTCLSKSIVPKK
+422 KFPQPCLSKSIVPTK

-442 KIMTG
+442 KIISG
-447 LAKLADGAR
+447 LTKLADEDH
-456 CFRVET
+456 CFTVET
-462 DPETKQMVLSGIGD
+462 NPETKQMVLSGIGD
-476 MQLNVLVSQLKTRYN
+476 MQLKVLVSQLKNKYN
-491 IDCDL
+491 VDCEL
-496 EPLKVPYRETIRK
+496 GEPKVPYREAIRK

-534 EPNPESEALVFEEK
+534 EPNAETEDLVFEEK

-565 LQESVQSGILAG
+565 LQESVKKGILAG

-606 NLAFKAGMAAADPI
+606 NLAFKAGMAAANPVL
-620 ILEPISKA
+620 LEPISKV
-628 EIHVPEDKQGDIM
+628 EVHIPEDKQGDIM

-646 RRARI
+646 RRGRI
-651 VGIDADDQGSVIH
+651 MGIDADELGSVVN
-664 CAVPSAEMLD
+664 AEVPTAEMLE

-683 QGRGWFVLSHAR
+683 QGRGWFAMSHVR
-695 YEPAPND
+695 YEAAPPE
-702 VAQKVI
+702 VADKVI
-708 AAAKAEQE
+708 ASSNVEEE

>member
-1 MWKWHI
+1 
-7 KYFIMEKL
+7 
-15 LKFDFEEER
+15 
-24 LMENYSADKIRNI
+24 MENYSADKIRNI

-50 AEAILFYTKAVSRQG
+50 AEAILYYTKAINRQG
-65 RITDGN
+65 RINDGN
-71 TTMDYDPEEIKRQM
+71 TTLDYDPEEIKRQM
-85 SVSLSVACC
+85 SVGLSVACC

-136 SVGSQKAVRLLDDKK
+136 SVGSEKAIRLLNGKK
-151 VPYLFFVNR
+151 VPFLFFMNR

-167 FEGVVSRMTDRYGDS
+167 FEAVAARMMERYGSS
-182 VIPLSFPIMKDG
+182 VIPLSFPIMEDG

-207 FSINEKTGA
+207 FSIDKATGKFVEYPLPEKYNA
-216 FEEFELPSEYTDR
+216 R
-229 VDELQDRVNQVV
+229 VDELQEKVNEVV
-241 AVADENLMEKYFS
+241 AEADDELMEKFFA
-254 GEPFTEDEFRH
+254 GEKFTEDEFRH
-265 GVHVGFREGKLHP
+265 GVHAGFREGKLHP
-278 VYCGSAFMNWGIDF
+278 IYCGSAYMNWGVDF

-297 AKDTPPAGKKP
+297 SKDTPPAGKKP
-308 ALTATLPS
+308 ALEATLPDGS
-316 GGTQE
+316 TQMVSCS
-321 ITCKIEEPMAAFIF
+321 IDDPLAAFCF

-367 GREERIGGL
+367 GKDERIGGL
-376 FFLRGK
+376 FFLKGK
-382 EQIATDKVTAGDIG
+382 EQISTDCITAGDIG
-396 AASKLVDADTN
+396 AASKLSNTDTN
-407 DTLCDRARILEMPKI
+407 DTICDRARILEMPKI
-422 KFPSTCLSKSIVPKK
+422 KFPQPCLSKSIVPTK

-442 KIMTG
+442 KIISG
-447 LAKLADGAR
+447 LTKLADEDH
-456 CFRVET
+456 CFTVET
-462 DPETKQMVLSGIGD
+462 NPETKQMVLSGIGD
-476 MQLNVLVSQLKTRYN
+476 MQLKVLVSQLKNKYN
-491 IDCDL
+491 VDCEL
-496 EPLKVPYRETIRK
+496 GEPKVPYREAIRK

-534 EPNPESEALVFEEK
+534 EPNAETEDLVFEEK

-565 LQESVQSGILAG
+565 LQESVKKGILAG

-606 NLAFKAGMAAADPI
+606 NLAFKAGMAAANPVL
-620 ILEPISKA
+620 LEPISKV
-628 EIHVPEDKQGDIM
+628 EVHIPEDKQGDIM

-646 RRARI
+646 RRGRI
-651 VGIDADDQGSVIH
+651 MGIDADELGSVVN
-664 CAVPSAEMLD
+664 AEVPTAEMLE

-683 QGRGWFVLSHAR
+683 QGRGWFAMSHVR
-695 YEPAPND
+695 YEAAPPE
-702 VAQKVI
+702 VAEKVI
-708 AAAKAEQE
+708 ASSNVEEE